1 MAIEANTNIG
11 YSKLRVAFDS
21 DKVTKIGVNSLLNIH
36 STHNGSGPNILSQ
49 IYTREAAYTNS
60 INGSHSS
67 LPSTATLGDQPVPIT
82 PQQQQVIGDITEPF
96 WVQAT
101 TDGAVWGDP
110 DDLCLSE
117 AKRLVTASDKRIF
130 WEMARAIMVN
140 FNSFSNNLTA

>member
-1 MAIEANTNIG
+1 M
-11 YSKLRVAFDS
+11 
-21 DKVTKIGVNSLLNIH
+21 
-36 STHNGSGPNILSQ
+36 SQ
-49 IYTREAAYTNS
+49 IYTREAAYTTAM
-60 INGSHSS
+60 NGSHSLS
-67 LPSTATLGDQPVPIT
+67 STATLSDQPVPIT

-140 FNSFSNNLTA
+140 SINFQTIEYSLNIR

>member
-1 MAIEANTNIG
+1 VAIEANTNIG

-21 DKVTKIGVNSLLNIH
+21 DKVTKIGANSLLNIH
-36 STHNGSGPNILSQ
+36 SAHNGSGPNILSQ

-60 INGSHSS
+60 INGSQSHSQP
-67 LPSTATLGDQPVPIT
+67 LNATLGDQPVPIT

-140 FNSFSNNLTA
+140 SIAFQTM